1 MLTPLLPGC
10 GGREG
15 PKRPCKTALFVSAV
29 PNETRPRRRTGGALR
44 RFARHPRVAGAE
56 RAYCSSLRTDCGSWL
71 ACATIAVPACCRIW
85 ARDMFAVSDAKSASV
100 IRLAAADWFSTELC
114 RFDTTALKRFCEA
127 PKVARWLLTSLIA
140 ASMLSI
146 TVF

>member
-1 MLTPLLPGC
+1 MLAPLLPGC
-10 GGREG
+10 TVGKR
-15 PKRPCKTALFVSAV
+15 PKRPCKAALFVSC
-29 PNETRPRRRTGGALR
+29 
-44 RFARHPRVAGAE
+44 GAE
-56 RAYCSSLRTDCGSWL
+56 RNKAPTANRRGLAKHRPPPEGGGRRGVYCRSLSTDCGSWL

-140 ASMLSI
+140 ASMS
-146 TVF
+146 